1 LLVDKRIIHVVD
13 DEEAIRRS
21 IGFMLKTSGF
31 TVHSYASGNDFL
43 ATVKNAETGCVL
55 MDIRMPG
62 IDGLEVHEEMRR
74 RGIMLPVVVLT
85 GHGDVNLAVRA
96 IKGGAID
103 FLEKPFEKA
112 ALIHA
117 IEEAFRRIEEV
128 EQGQVDATE
137 ARSRLGVLTPRERDV
152 LEGLVKGHPNKTIA
166 YDLGISTRT
175 VEVHRANLMT
185 KLGGRSL
192 SDALRLAFAAGVG
205 RDEPE

>member
-1 LLVDKRIIHVVD
+1 MDKRVIHIVD

-31 TVHSYASGNDFL
+31 TVHSYASGHEFL
-43 ATVKNAETGCVL
+43 AAVKHAEVGCVL

-62 IDGLEVHEEMRR
+62 IDGLAVHGEMRR

-85 GHGDVNLAVRA
+85 GHGDVDLAVRA
-96 IKGGAID
+96 LKAGAID
-103 FLEKPFEKA
+103 FIEKPFEKT
-112 ALIHA
+112 ALIRA
-117 IEEAFRRIEEV
+117 IEDAFRRIEEA
-128 EQGQVDATE
+128 EQGQVDAAE
-137 ARSRLGVLTPRERDV
+137 ARSRLGILTSRERDV

-175 VEVHRANLMT
+175 VEVHRANLMA

-205 RDEPE
+205 RGAPA

>member
-1 LLVDKRIIHVVD
+1 MDKRVIHIVD

-31 TVHSYASGNDFL
+31 TVHSYASGREFL
-43 ATVKNAETGCVL
+43 AAVKHAEVGCVL

-62 IDGLEVHEEMRR
+62 IDGLAVHSEMRR
-74 RGIMLPVVVLT
+74 RGIILPVVVLT
-85 GHGDVNLAVRA
+85 GHGDVDLAVRA
-96 IKGGAID
+96 LKAGAVD
-103 FLEKPFEKA
+103 FIEKPFEKT

-117 IEEAFRRIEEV
+117 IEDAFRRIEEA
-128 EQGQVDATE
+128 EQGQIDAAE
-137 ARSRLGVLTPRERDV
+137 ARSRLGILTPRERDV

-175 VEVHRANLMT
+175 VEVHRANLMA

-205 RDEPE
+205 RDAPA

>member
-1 LLVDKRIIHVVD
+1 MDKRIIHVVD

-21 IGFMLKTSGF
+21 IAFMLKTSGF

-43 ATVKNAETGCVL
+43 AAVKNAETGCVL

-62 IDGLEVHEEMRR
+62 MDGLDVHEEMRR

-117 IEEAFRRIEEV
+117 IEEAFRRIEDADRD
-128 EQGQVDATE
+128 QVDAVE
-137 ARSRLGVLTPRERDV
+137 ARSRLGILTPRERDV

-192 SDALRLAFAAGVG
+192 SDTLRLAFAAGVG